1 MQNHHAE
8 YGAGRINH
16 EREAS
21 MTDTALSWPPSLWA
35 ETAAPAPACAP
46 LAGEHQ
52 VEVAVVG
59 GGFTGLSA
67 ALHLA
72 EAGHA
77 VRVLEAVQ
85 PGWGASGRNGGQ
97 INPGWKLLPAEVE
110 IRYGSDQGRRINVM
124 ADGACDL
131 VFDLIAR
138 HGIICDAVR
147 PGFVQGARSRRGI
160 TFLENWV
167 RQWSARGAP
176 VELLSRRQTVELLGT
191 ETYLQGMLDRRGGNI
206 QPLSYVRGLAR
217 AAMAAGALIHGD
229 SAALCLRRE
238 GGRWKLE
245 TADGSLVADQ
255 VLLCTNGYTA
265 SLWPGLAAVVVPVP
279 SFVAASEPLDS
290 KRLAAILPG
299 RHAVSE
305 IRRVPVYYRLDAHGR
320 FVIGGRGHFF
330 NDAQCGDI
338 AHVHAEA
345 CRLYPMLAE
354 VKWQFHWGG
363 YVAMTVSRTP
373 KLMALAPGL
382 HAGMGYN
389 GRGVAMATM
398 MGKQLAMAVAGERP
412 DMPVESMSRIPLH
425 RLRQAALSFR
435 LIAGT
440 FLDRCEHLTERRGGM
455 RSLVDE

>member
-1 MQNHHAE
+1 
-8 YGAGRINH
+8 
-16 EREAS
+16 
-21 MTDTALSWPPSLWA
+21 MTDDAPSWPPSLWA
-35 ETAAPAPACAP
+35 ETAGPAPACTP

-97 INPGWKLLPAEVE
+97 VNPGWKLLPAEVE
-110 IRYGSDQGRRINVM
+110 TRYGSDQGRRINAM
-124 ADGACDL
+124 ADGACEL
-131 VFDLIAR
+131 VFDLIER
-138 HGIICDAVR
+138 HGIDCDAVR
-147 PGFVQGARSRRGI
+147 PGYVQGAQSRRGI
-160 TFLENWV
+160 IFLENWV

-176 VELLSRRQTVELLGT
+176 VELLSRRQTKELLGT
-191 ETYLQGMLDRRGGNI
+191 EAYLGGMLDRRGGNI
-206 QPLSYVRGLAR
+206 QPLSYARGLAT
-217 AAMAAGALIHGD
+217 AAMAAGALIHGN
-229 SAALCLRRE
+229 SPALRLRRQAA
-238 GGRWKLE
+238 GWKLE
-245 TADGSLVADQ
+245 TSHGSLVADH
-255 VLLCTNGYTA
+255 VLLCTNGYTT

-279 SFVAASEPLDS
+279 SFVAASEPLGN
-290 KRLAAILPG
+290 KLLAAILPG
-299 RHAVSE
+299 GHAVSE
-305 IRRVPVYYRLDAHGR
+305 TRRVQVYYRTDSHGR
-320 FVIGGRGHFF
+320 FVIGGRGQFF
-330 NDAQCGDI
+330 NDAQSGDI

-345 CRLYPMLAE
+345 CRLYPALAH

-363 YVAMTVSRTP
+363 YVAMTLSHTP

-398 MGKQLAMAVAGERP
+398 MGKQLAMAVAGEQP
-412 DMPVESMSRIPLH
+412 DMPVESMARIPLH

-455 RSLVDE
+455 RLLEDE